1 MAKQVIPENDILR
14 AEQLRILRAA
24 GVDQLDERIR
34 HLLATGRLSAGA
46 VLAGYGRLMRDLYP
60 RRAGVVALALLG
72 LALAAGC
79 ADEETAAPLDAGTV
93 AVSTT
98 ATATGTGTALPSDAG
113 GTPTATATV
122 TETQTGPTSTGTGTS
137 TARFTSTATGIG
149 TTGTGSATGTGT
161 GVSCQPTAAQMGK
174 TVLCQQAEYS
184 MTWTCLCGLPC
195 GAKSCPATNGI
206 APAPA
211 VAVPTN
217 GAAPYCTCAT
227 ADTSCYKAGNLN
239 AISACMSPASTGEK
253 TWTCRW
259 ADCSGLVSTCSI
271 TGQIPIV
278 TCTAAGPT
286 CACGRGV

>member
-24 GVDQLDERIR
+24 GVDRVDERIR
-34 HLLATGRLSAGA
+34 HLLATGRLGAGT
-46 VLAGYGRLMRDLYP
+46 VLAGYGRLMRDLCT
-60 RRAGVVALALLG
+60 RRAGVVAVVLLG

-79 ADEETAAPLDAGTV
+79 ADGEEAAAPLDAGTV

-98 ATATGTGTALPSDAG
+98 ATATGTGTAA
-113 GTPTATATV
+113 TATATG
-122 TETQTGPTSTGTGTS
+122 TQTGPTSTGTGTS

-174 TVLCQQAEYS
+174 TILCQQGAYS
-184 MTWTCLCGLPC
+184 MTWDCLCGLPC
-195 GAKSCPATNGI
+195 GTKLCAATNGI

-239 AISACMSPASTGEK
+239 TISACMSPASTGEK

-271 TGQIPIV
+271 TGQIPLV

-286 CACGRGV
+286 CACGRGA